1 MGYVTKWLIIEEFSI
16 FLNHRIL
23 SEKWVG
29 MLRIIQGETLARMFR
44 QLRDNGITINRSRI
58 DAGSY
63 TKDIADTVS
72 KNCDLIYIR
81 ANK

>member
-29 MLRIIQGETLARMFR
+29 MLRIIQLNLLEYLVKIKYFMILGRCNLETVLLTR
-44 QLRDNGITINRSRI
+44 
-58 DAGSY
+58 
-63 TKDIADTVS
+63 
-72 KNCDLIYIR
+72 
-81 ANK
+81 

>member
-29 MLRIIQGETLARMFR
+29 MLQIIQMTHPFPKEYPVSHKNDYIFGEKPIVRTRKTTSDEKVVVST
-44 QLRDNGITINRSRI
+44 LRD
-58 DAGSY
+58 DA
-63 TKDIADTVS
+63 
-72 KNCDLIYIR
+72 NP
-81 ANK
+81 

>member
-29 MLRIIQGETLARMFR
+29 MLRIIQRT
-44 QLRDNGITINRSRI
+44 NGGPVLEVSAINSF
-58 DAGSY
+58 
-63 TKDIADTVS
+63 T
-72 KNCDLIYIR
+72 
-81 ANK
+81 

>member
-29 MLRIIQGETLARMFR
+29 MLRIIHRLKAQMGAEKKSA
-44 QLRDNGITINRSRI
+44 
-58 DAGSY
+58 
-63 TKDIADTVS
+63 
-72 KNCDLIYIR
+72 
-81 ANK
+81 

>member
-29 MLRIIQGETLARMFR
+29 MLRIIQF
-44 QLRDNGITINRSRI
+44 IN
-58 DAGSY
+58 
-63 TKDIADTVS
+63 
-72 KNCDLIYIR
+72 IY
-81 ANK
+81 N

>member
-29 MLRIIQGETLARMFR
+29 MLRIIHICSESKSSISSISSVEDIEDSGEMAETGDFGTELGAESFEAAETLT
-44 QLRDNGITINRSRI
+44 NN
-58 DAGSY
+58 
-63 TKDIADTVS
+63 
-72 KNCDLIYIR
+72 
-81 ANK
+81 

>member
-29 MLRIIQGETLARMFR
+29 MLRIIQFGA
-44 QLRDNGITINRSRI
+44 INLCS
-58 DAGSY
+58 
-63 TKDIADTVS
+63 TT
-72 KNCDLIYIR
+72 NCDD
-81 ANK
+81 

>member
-29 MLRIIQGETLARMFR
+29 MLRIIQALHF
-44 QLRDNGITINRSRI
+44 QP
-58 DAGSY
+58 
-63 TKDIADTVS
+63 S
-72 KNCDLIYIR
+72 KNFDGCTKLDLTLNR
-81 ANK
+81 HLWSLK